1 MIPEPVENA
10 LLLVALPLVPSS
22 VTGVWAKTGPTPTNE
37 KSARIFFIGVFA
49 ARRILEYAPYSSYLN
64 TYRSCFRNF
73 KGSNFRPLT
82 PRK

>member
-37 KSARIFFIGVFA
+37 KSARIFFICYFR
-49 ARRILEYAPYSSYLN
+49 RRINPNAAKPATSNAPLE
-64 TYRSCFRNF
+64 
-73 KGSNFRPLT
+73 GSGTWVTMIAFT
-82 PRK
+82 